1 MEQKSKPFPYRGRL
15 NPFQISE
22 GIRGAKNNAKR
33 LLDDANV
40 LFEKGRFPT
49 ACSLAVLVIE
59 ELGKLPI
66 LRRMAIAETDDHWKQ
81 CWRDFSD
88 HLAKSISW
96 IVPYL
101 VKNAETPVDLF
112 NEHTNKKDPEL
123 LNSLKQLGLYV
134 GCYGRAHWSIPER
147 VIEKDVASVVMRSA
161 AILIYGSTES
171 ELDTPTALQRWSEH
185 MKGHFLVDAVL
196 ANNLI
201 VDFLLS
207 ARSLGIRLGSEKIP
221 PNVAFEWMSTVIYI
235 SSGSNT

>member
-1 MEQKSKPFPYRGRL
+1 MERKSKPFPYRGRL

-33 LLDDANV
+33 LFDDANV
-40 LFEKGRFPT
+40 LSEKGRFPT

-66 LRRMAIAETDDHWKQ
+66 LRRMTIAETDDQWRE

-88 HLAKSISW
+88 HLAKSMSW
-96 IVPYL
+96 VVPYL
-101 VKNAETPVDLF
+101 VKNAETPLDLF
-112 NEHTNKKDPEL
+112 DIQAKKKDPEL

-147 VIEKDVASVVMRSA
+147 VIEKDVASVVMSSA
-161 AILIYGSTES
+161 TILLLGSTES
-171 ELDTPTALQRWSEH
+171 ELDTPTALQRWSDH
-185 MKGHFLVDAVL
+185 MKGHFFVDALL

-207 ARSLGIRLGSEKIP
+207 ARSLGIRLDGEKIP
-221 PNVAFEWMSTVIYI
+221 HNVAFEWMSTAIYI